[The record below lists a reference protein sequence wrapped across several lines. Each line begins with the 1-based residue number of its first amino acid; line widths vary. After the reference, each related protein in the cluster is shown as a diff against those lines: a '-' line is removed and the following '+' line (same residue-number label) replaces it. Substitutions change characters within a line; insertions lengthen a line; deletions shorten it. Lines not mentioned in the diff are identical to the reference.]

1 MINLAQAA
9 RIEAMRLAR
18 NQVRQSIR
26 EEGRRLKDYEAK
38 EIDCLARSWF
48 AEHRQPM
55 FDQALGNILRAQ
67 LTTYRQKSNG
77 RPVRV
82 SVVQISGAK

>member
-26 EEGRRLKDYEAK
+26 EEGRHSPSMPR
-38 EIDCLARSWF
+38 
-48 AEHRQPM
+48 
-55 FDQALGNILRAQ
+55 
-67 LTTYRQKSNG
+67 
-77 RPVRV
+77 VR
-82 SVVQISGAK
+82 GL